1 MLSGVSRSA
10 PMQRRPEPELMDEAQ
25 QALAYAE
32 ADFSRTDQAL
42 VESIL
47 HRLQASSLSVKNV
60 VDLGCGPGNIS
71 FRLAEAL
78 PSRPLLAIDGAA
90 AMLAPALRRQQ
101 AEPGRW
107 PGLRFLQACLPL
119 EDGVLSGLPLPFQP
133 PFQLLISNSLLH
145 HLHQPE
151 VLWRAVREL
160 GAPGSLVVVRDLRR
174 PDSPAAL
181 EALVARHVSAAPAV
195 LQRDYRASLQAAFRP
210 DEVEE
215 QLRQAG
221 LSCLRVQAVE
231 DRYLDVSGQ
240 LD

>member
-1 MLSGVSRSA
+1 
-10 PMQRRPEPELMDEAQ
+10 MQRRPEPELMDEAQ

-42 VESIL
+42 VEHIL
-47 HRLQASSLSVKNV
+47 QRLQVSSLSVERV

-71 FRLAEAL
+71 FPLAEAL
-78 PSRPLLAIDGAA
+78 PSVPLLAIDGAA

-101 AEPGRW
+101 ADPDRW
-107 PGLRFLQACLPL
+107 PRLRFLQACLPL
-119 EDGVLSGLPLPFQP
+119 EDGVVSGLALPFQP

-145 HLHQPE
+145 HLHHPE
-151 VLWRAVREL
+151 VLWSTVRQL

-181 EALVARHVSAAPAV
+181 EALVARHVSAAPPV

-210 DEVEE
+210 EEVEE

-221 LSCLRVQAVE
+221 LNCLRVQAVA
-231 DRYLDVSGQ
+231 DRYLDVTGQ